1 MTRYVVDASVILKWV
16 LGEEQEADQTKAE
29 NLLNAWVEG
38 RIELAAPT
46 LWQYEVGNF
55 LGRELPRHAEEN
67 MGLLLNLRFRT
78 IDLNE
83 GMCRQ
88 CFVWMRKNRVTFYD
102 AAYLAVAFEI
112 QGTLITADERFVKR
126 MGKIEQLCLLKNL
139 DLGFPAPA

>member
-55 LGRELPRHAEEN
+55 LGRELPRHAGEN

-88 CFVWMRKNRVTFYD
+88 CFEWMRKNRVTFYD

-139 DLGFPAPA
+139 DLGFSAPA